1 MDGNQ
6 KDAEPEGPPCVLLA
20 GFKAEELPRVRELLD
35 ELGGHDIPVVP
46 VAQTYLTKPLLE
58 TLAIEEPTWEV
69 PRREDE
75 FNKGGEYG
83 SKRCVVFSGLDKGE
97 MATIISAIEARG
109 LPRLITV
116 VITSENCEKTLG
128 EALAAAV
135 LESRVEKKRK
145 EAIKNVDVERA
156 VREIENA
163 ARRETLSPQELV
175 LREIKRQDG
184 LAADAAAAFQ
194 ARDERASLKEQHL
207 EKLTQKY
214 VEKAKARAAAE
225 AAMRDESGDPSF
237 DASNPMEW
245 PTLEDVEGSFLGAN
259 KFELDLD
266 DIKKASG
273 ADGDALEAMVRDA
286 MRDGFGGGVEAPE
299 ATVTKSKK
307 GKSKKVRVIAIPPV
321 APFAEPSNASKQS
334 PPVEAI
340 EGREVEIDPTRWA
353 NRVDRTYEVI
363 TSDTT
368 KTRTTAT
375 RTEGSPLISEPKSS
389 QPNPEFSRP
398 AIKDAKTSGSP
409 PERTAATRNA
419 QSNAQSNAQIKAPE
433 EEQQSVMTK
442 RMLRE
447 LAVRRGVSYAELLEK
462 ARAR

>member
-1 MDGNQ
+1 
-6 KDAEPEGPPCVLLA
+6 
-20 GFKAEELPRVRELLD
+20 
-35 ELGGHDIPVVP
+35 
-46 VAQTYLTKPLLE
+46 
-58 TLAIEEPTWEV
+58 
-69 PRREDE
+69 
-75 FNKGGEYG
+75 
-83 SKRCVVFSGLDKGE
+83 
-97 MATIISAIEARG
+97 
-109 LPRLITV
+109 
-116 VITSENCEKTLG
+116 
-128 EALAAAV
+128 
-135 LESRVEKKRK
+135 
-145 EAIKNVDVERA
+145 
-156 VREIENA
+156 
-163 ARRETLSPQELV
+163 
-175 LREIKRQDG
+175 
-184 LAADAAAAFQ
+184 
-194 ARDERASLKEQHL
+194 
-207 EKLTQKY
+207 
-214 VEKAKARAAAE
+214 
-225 AAMRDESGDPSF
+225 
-237 DASNPMEW
+237 
-245 PTLEDVEGSFLGAN
+245 
-259 KFELDLD
+259 
-266 DIKKASG
+266 
-273 ADGDALEAMVRDA
+273 